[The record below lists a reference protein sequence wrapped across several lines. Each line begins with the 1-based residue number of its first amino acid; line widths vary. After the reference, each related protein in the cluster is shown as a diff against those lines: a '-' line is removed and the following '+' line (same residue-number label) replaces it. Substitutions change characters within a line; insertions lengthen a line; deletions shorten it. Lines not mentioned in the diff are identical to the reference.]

1 MVLDNG
7 DTLVAGPSHPNFGA
21 IVTATADAQIGDEQL
36 LDLFQAGATATREL
50 RRLSERVSLRNG
62 DTILFD
68 GTPID
73 KVITRHIVNMF
84 QASDPHWSHLVAF
97 LENLAQNPGEKSRR
111 HLYHF
116 IDAHG
121 LTITPAGMFVA
132 YKGVQV
138 DGTSVHSG
146 PGTVDGV
153 QMFGHLPNQI
163 GSVLEIDRAY
173 VDDNRQV
180 GCSRGLHVAAPSP
193 TPTGSAAA
201 CSPSPSTPATWCR
214 CRPMPTTRRSGCA
227 GTGSRRSPRWPR
239 TPPFRSASTTTPT
252 TRTSSRMPRT
262 TCTATP
268 AAWPP
273 VAGAPIPVRENDHMA
288 APVNYTTTVE
298 VHKTVGEVQALLA
311 DHGADRVGIE
321 YRDSQPVGVSFT
333 LRLPAGTRAF
343 MLPVDVE
350 AMHRLLQSKDSS
362 GELRSGTK
370 ANRASREQAAR
381 VSWRVVKDWLPA
393 QLTLVDSTMV
403 TVEQVFLPY
412 LQLDDGRTLFE
423 VYSTSEL
430 ALEPGP
436 DGPG

>member
-1 MVLDNG
+1 
-7 DTLVAGPSHPNFGA
+7 
-21 IVTATADAQIGDEQL
+21 
-36 LDLFQAGATATREL
+36 
-50 RRLSERVSLRNG
+50 
-62 DTILFD
+62 
-68 GTPID
+68 
-73 KVITRHIVNMF
+73 
-84 QASDPHWSHLVAF
+84 
-97 LENLAQNPGEKSRR
+97 
-111 HLYHF
+111 
-116 IDAHG
+116 
-121 LTITPAGMFVA
+121 
-132 YKGVQV
+132 
-138 DGTSVHSG
+138 
-146 PGTVDGV
+146 
-153 QMFGHLPNQI
+153 
-163 GSVLEIDRAY
+163 
-173 VDDNRQV
+173 
-180 GCSRGLHVAAPSP
+180 
-193 TPTGSAAA
+193 
-201 CSPSPSTPATWCR
+201 
-214 CRPMPTTRRSGCA
+214 
-227 GTGSRRSPRWPR
+227 
-239 TPPFRSASTTTPT
+239 
-252 TRTSSRMPRT
+252 
-262 TCTATP
+262 
-268 AAWPP
+268 
-273 VAGAPIPVRENDHMA
+273 MA